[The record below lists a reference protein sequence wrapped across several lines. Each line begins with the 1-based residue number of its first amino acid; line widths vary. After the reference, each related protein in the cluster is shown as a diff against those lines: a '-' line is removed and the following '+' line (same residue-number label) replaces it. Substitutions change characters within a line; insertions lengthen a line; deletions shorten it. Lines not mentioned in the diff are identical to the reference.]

1 MLMKKFLT
9 IFVVITMMLCLSSC
23 GNNKEEKEYITSVS
37 QLDNADIAC
46 WTGTRYERVTLDR
59 IPSAKIHSLDFLS
72 DMFVSLN
79 EGKVKA
85 VTYGKVLYPNLKKEF
100 PDLTYV
106 QDFEAPI
113 DYAVMF
119 AKNSYGEQLR
129 DEYNDFLKRI
139 EADGRKEQFIKEW
152 IGVDEHAYVGL
163 NEWDTSNGT
172 LNVQCG
178 SSTPPFIYI
187 YNNELSGYDLA
198 LFSEFAKEKKC
209 AVHYETNDFAS
220 LPIAVNTGM
229 CDACISGF
237 DVTPEREETVN
248 FSNPNYQ
255 NVAVLYTL
263 GDPNNV
269 PEYTSLQELDGL
281 RAGCVTGAIDEW
293 VLNMEYSNC
302 EINAFTT
309 HADELLALKNNKI
322 DFFTVNRTQGE
333 AMQRDDNSIY
343 ILDVPIYVQK
353 IGFYV
358 HKKDKRNNKILNDLN
373 QFIEDN
379 KDYINEIVTKWNNDS
394 DAEEEKY
401 ELTGEN
407 GVLKYASNATAIPYS
422 FIRDEKLVGID
433 LDILNKFCYEQGYTL
448 EPSNYDFS
456 GIIEAI
462 SSGRADIG
470 GSGICITD
478 ERSEAVNFSIPY
490 NTEDS
495 AVVVRKGQIKE
506 SIFDSL
512 YESFEK
518 NLIREDRWKLILSGM
533 LCTLTI
539 SVLSILFGSI
549 LGFIFY
555 MLCRKKNKLL
565 DSFLS
570 HLASLIDGLPIVVIL
585 MILYYVIFAK
595 VSLSGEAV
603 SIACFSLSFSLQV
616 YSMLKVAVKSIDIG
630 QEEASFSI
638 GFDDIQTF
646 FEIVLPQALT
656 QFIPNYKTAMIA
668 LLKGTAIVG
677 YIAVQ
682 DLTKMSD
689 LIRARTFEA
698 FFPLISTALIYFLL
712 GKLLSLAFKVIEDKI
727 EPQKR
732 SKEKILRKY
741 SK

>member
-1 MLMKKFLT
+1 MKKFLT
-9 IFVVITMMLCLSSC
+9 ILVVAMMLCLTSCESSQ
-23 GNNKEEKEYITSVS
+23 EDKEYITSVS
-37 QLDNADIAC
+37 QLDNADIAA
-46 WTGTRYERVTLDR
+46 WTGTWYEHVTLER
-59 IPSAKIHSLDFLS
+59 IPNANIHSLDFLS
-72 DMFVSLN
+72 DMFVSLQD
-79 EGKVKA
+79 GKVKA
-85 VTYGKVLYPNLKKEF
+85 VSYGKVLYPNLKKEF

-106 QDFEAPI
+106 QDFEAPVK
-113 DYAVMF
+113 YAVMF

-129 DEYNDFLKRI
+129 DEFNEFLARI
-139 EADGRKEQFIKEW
+139 EADGRKDQFIKEW

-163 NEWDTSNGT
+163 NEWDTSNGH
-172 LNVQCG
+172 LEVQCG

-187 YNNELSGYDLA
+187 YNNEISGYDLA
-198 LFSEFAKEKKC
+198 LFSEFAKEKKMS
-209 AVHYETNDFAS
+209 VHYQVNDFAS
-220 LPIAVNTGM
+220 LPVALNAGM
-229 CDACISGF
+229 CDACICGF
-237 DVTPEREETVN
+237 DVTPEREEAVN
-248 FSNPNYQ
+248 FSTPIYE
-255 NVAVLYTL
+255 NVVVLYTL
-263 GDPNNV
+263 GDPNDI

-293 VLNMEYSNC
+293 ILGMNYPNC

-322 DFFTVNRTQGE
+322 DFFEINRTQAE
-333 AMQRDDNSIY
+333 AMQRDDSSIY
-343 ILDVPIYVQK
+343 ILDVPVYVQK
-353 IGFYV
+353 IGFYSQ
-358 HKKDKRNNKILNDLN
+358 KNDERTTKILDELN
-373 QFIEDN
+373 TFIENN
-379 KDYINEIVTKWNNDS
+379 KDYIKECTAKWEADS
-394 DAEEEKY
+394 DAEAEEY

-407 GVLKYASNATAIPYS
+407 GVLKYAANASAVPYS
-422 FIRDEKLVGID
+422 FIRNEELVGID

-448 EPSNYDFS
+448 ESSNYDFS
-456 GIIEAI
+456 GIIEAA

-470 GSGICITD
+470 GSGMCITD
-478 ERSEAVNFSIPY
+478 ERSEAVNFSVPY

-495 AVVVRKGQIKE
+495 VIVVRKGQVKE
-506 SIFDSL
+506 SFLDSL
-512 YESFEK
+512 YASFEK

-555 MLCRKKNKLL
+555 MLCRKRNTLL
-565 DSFLS
+565 DKFLG
-570 HLASLIDGLPIVVIL
+570 HLASLIDGLPTVVIL
-585 MILYYVIFAK
+585 MILYYIIFVK
-595 VSLSGEAV
+595 TSLSGEAV

-630 QEEASFSI
+630 QEEAAFSI
-638 GFDDIQTF
+638 GFDDMQTF

-656 QFIPNYKTAMIA
+656 QFIPNYKNAMIA

-712 GKLLSLAFKVIEDKI
+712 GKLLSLVFKAIEDKM
-727 EPQKR
+727 EPQRR